1 MVQADLRTTASRGA
15 SDQSAL
21 ARIVAEQALAIR
33 FDDIPPDVVALAKI
47 HFRDQLGI
55 GLVAATLPRNRPLAA
70 VASLFGTGGNSTA
83 IGCAAPVTPAA
94 AALCNGALMHSLEYD
109 ATHTASITHAGS
121 VVAPVAL
128 AVCEEIG
135 GSGAELLRAFVVGW
149 EMFVR
154 LGLAA
159 PGSFS
164 KRGFQ
169 FTAVGGPLAGALTAG
184 LLLGLDRDEMTS
196 ALGIAGSQASG
207 VMECVHEGATVK
219 ALHAGWPAHAG
230 LLAARLA
237 EAGMTGPSSI
247 LEGADGL
254 YAVYAGDLR
263 APTRLREH
271 LNTFSD
277 RWHFREAALKARACC
292 HYIQPFLECV
302 EGLLGRGLDPE
313 TIEAIHCE
321 VPTGE
326 ETLICEPWM
335 EKVRPSTAYQAKFSL
350 PYALGA
356 LLADG
361 AVTVAT
367 FEGPAR
373 AQVCA
378 RADLVTWSPMA
389 DGDFPNR
396 YGARV
401 TVTTRSNDRVTA
413 EVEDVRGTP
422 GRPFSEGEALRK
434 FYDCAAPVLCDA
446 APERL
451 AEAVDQLHRAQ
462 DLAAL
467 TSALRSVR

>member
-1 MVQADLRTTASRGA
+1 M
-15 SDQSAL
+15 
-21 ARIVAEQALAIR
+21 VAEQALAIR
-33 FDDIPPDVVALAKI
+33 FDDIPADVVALAKI
-47 HFRDQLGI
+47 HFLDQLGV
-55 GLVAATLPRNRPLAA
+55 GLLAATLPRNRPLAA
-70 VASLFGTGGNSTA
+70 LASLFGTGGDSTA
-83 IGCAAPVTPAA
+83 LGGAAPVTAAA
-94 AALCNGALMHSLEYD
+94 AALRNGTLMHSLEYD
-109 ATHTASITHAGS
+109 GTHTASITHAGS

-128 AVCEEIG
+128 AVCEEMG
-135 GSGAELLRAFVVGW
+135 GSGADLLRAFVVGW

-154 LGLAA
+154 LGFAA

-169 FTAVGGPLAGALTAG
+169 FTAAGGPFAGALTAG
-184 LLLGLDRDEMTS
+184 LLLGLDREQMTS
-196 ALGIAGSQASG
+196 ALGIAGSEASG
-207 VMECVHEGATVK
+207 VMEFVHEGATVK

-237 EAGMTGPSSI
+237 EGGMTGPSSI
-247 LEGADGL
+247 LEGADGF
-254 YAVYAGDLR
+254 YAVYAGDLG
-263 APTRLREH
+263 APARLREH
-271 LNTFSD
+271 LNTFGE

-292 HYIQPFLECV
+292 HYIQPFLECL
-302 EGLLGRGLDPE
+302 ESLLSRGLDPE
-313 TIEAIHCE
+313 AIKAVHCE
-321 VPTGE
+321 VPAGE
-326 ETLICEPWM
+326 ETLICEPWT
-335 EKVRPSTAYQAKFSL
+335 EKLRPSTAYQAKFSL

-401 TVTTRSNDRVTA
+401 TVTTGSNDRLTA
-413 EVEDVRGTP
+413 EVDDVRGTP
-422 GRPFSEGEALRK
+422 GRPFSEGEALAK
-434 FYDCAAPVLCDA
+434 FYDCTLPVLRDD

-451 AEAVDQLHRAQ
+451 AEAVDQLHRAEN
-462 DLAAL
+462 LAAL
-467 TSALRSVR
+467 TSALRCVR